1 MSVSGGCPCSR
12 PVPRVSRPRCIRQWA
27 VPTLHDLEKEQLR
40 GLPTAPPSPLQLGA
54 ALSRE
59 PAPAPPP
66 GSYGGGCSQVA
77 GIAWAPGAVQP
88 LFCTPRGSPQHP
100 PLPGCG
106 LLGTADHLEC
116 SPWQQPGLAG
126 GPGTS
131 PCLPSSAPFWG
142 GWPQEP
148 SPAVPGAGI
157 RWAGAA
163 PPGRAPRHR
172 RALRKP
178 LRAPV
183 ADGAF
188 AKNRHAEPLGGPGRG
203 LVLPFHRGG
212 R

>member
-12 PVPRVSRPRCIRQWA
+12 PVPRVSRPRCIRQWGRA
-27 VPTLHDLEKEQLR
+27 TPRPAHGPSL
-40 GLPTAPPSPLQLGA
+40 PSPAGSCFEQGA
-54 ALSRE
+54 R
-59 PAPAPPP
+59 PCPPPP